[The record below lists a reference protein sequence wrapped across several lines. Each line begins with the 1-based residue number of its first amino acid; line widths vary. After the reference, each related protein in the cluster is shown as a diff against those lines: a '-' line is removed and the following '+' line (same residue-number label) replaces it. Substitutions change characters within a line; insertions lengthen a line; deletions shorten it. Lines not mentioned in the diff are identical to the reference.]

1 MSRSAC
7 DSTEMVLRVVAV
19 FARQWEQCEYLVKGY
34 RDGFV
39 GKGAGKLEW
48 SDVQVV
54 YTWDGG
60 LR

>member
-7 DSTEMVLRVVAV
+7 DSIEMGLRVVAV
-19 FARQWEQCEYLVKGY
+19 FARQWEQCEYIVKGY

-48 SDVQVV
+48 SVFRLF
-54 YTWDGG
+54 TLGMAGWH
-60 LR
+60 